1 MELAVFTSSS
11 TGAVIGSGQKTTVSS
26 FKDFRALS
34 RLQPP
39 SVAARL
45 VRLSSGVEKAIKCG
59 DPKRYARARWLEEA
73 VGFIAQTRPNHAE
86 SQELQHC
93 LARLFRQSFR
103 SLDWRRSLIA
113 GLD

>member
-11 TGAVIGSGQKTTVSS
+11 TGAVIGSGQKIAVAS
-26 FKDFRALS
+26 FRDFRVLS

-73 VGFIAQTRPNHAE
+73 VGFIAQARPNHEE

-93 LARLFRQSFR
+93 LARLLRQSFP
-103 SLDWRRSLIA
+103 SFDWRRPLIA
-113 GLD
+113 GLN